1 MKYILAVDLGT
12 TAIKVILFQV
22 DGQVLAS
29 STQEYQLL
37 TPTELAVEL
46 KVETYWQA
54 FKQGVAEILAKS
66 KINLDQIYSLG
77 ISAQGETLILVDQ
90 EGIPMTNALVWLDS
104 RAQEEAKELAQVFKN
119 EEAYAFF
126 IVPPTYMSPP
136 I

>member
-12 TAIKVILFQV
+12 TAIKVILFQIA
-22 DGQVLAS
+22 GKVLAS

-66 KINLDQIYSLG
+66 NC
-77 ISAQGETLILVDQ
+77 
-90 EGIPMTNALVWLDS
+90 
-104 RAQEEAKELAQVFKN
+104 
-119 EEAYAFF
+119 
-126 IVPPTYMSPP
+126 
-136 I
+136 